1 MAEQSINRRDAMGQL
16 GGLASAAVFRAGGSG
31 ASAEVIRI
39 NPRIRLQR
47 FTGWGTSLAWWAH
60 VVGGFPAHIRRRYME
75 KIFHP
80 VRGLGLN
87 VARYNIGGGE
97 NPKYSF
103 LRYRAAIPGFAP
115 TPGKWDWTADRN
127 QVLVLREA
135 MRLGV
140 NQVQAFSNSPPYYM
154 TRSGSVTGG
163 RGGGPNLREDDEQA
177 FVNYLVEVTAYFRRR
192 MGIRFQTLEAFNEP
206 VSAWWKFGGW
216 QEGCHIGNAQQQEI
230 IVRLARALRYRGL
243 ATRIAAPDDNS
254 IDETVRTWQSYKA
267 LSRELVHQ
275 IDTHSY
281 SGNQRS
287 ALRRA
292 AAQGGKVLWMSEYG
306 DGDAGG
312 MTMARRIVEDMRELR
327 PAAWV
332 YWQAV
337 DGVGGWGFLA
347 NELNGKATDF
357 VVNDKYHVMAGF
369 SRFFRPG
376 CRFIASSSADSLA
389 AVDIASRA
397 VVVAILNDRPRE
409 RRVQVDLSALGD
421 GVWRVESYITS
432 SGTKPSQNSRMVRV
446 RGVLPV
452 DMPGKTLH
460 VMRIVRN

>member
-1 MAEQSINRRDAMGQL
+1 MGQPSINRRDAIVRL
-16 GGLASAAVFRAGGSG
+16 GGIASAVVAGAGERA

-39 NPRIRLQR
+39 NPRIRFQR

-103 LRYRAAIPGFAP
+103 LSFRAAIPGFAP
-115 TPGKWDWTADRN
+115 TAGKWDWNADRH
-127 QVLVLREA
+127 QVLVLQES
-135 MRLGV
+135 MRMGV

-163 RGGGPNLREDDEQA
+163 HGGGPNLAVADEQA
-177 FVNYLVEVTAYFRRR
+177 FVNYLVEVTAHFRRKL
-192 MGIRFQTLEAFNEP
+192 GIRFQTLEAFNEP

-216 QEGCHIGNAQQQEI
+216 QEGCHIGNRQQQEI

-243 ATRIAAPDDNS
+243 ATRLAAPDDNS
-254 IDETVRTWQSYKA
+254 IDETVRTWQSYNA
-267 LSRELVHQ
+267 PAREHVQQ

-281 SGNQRS
+281 SGNQRI

-292 AAQGGKVLWMSEYG
+292 AIQGGKVLWMSEYG
-306 DGDAGG
+306 DGDATG
-312 MTMARRIVEDMRELR
+312 MTMARRILQDMRDLR

-347 NELNGKATDF
+347 NKMDGKSTDF
-357 VVNDKYHVMAGF
+357 AVNDKYHVMAGF

-376 CRFIASSSADSLA
+376 CRFIPSSSADSLA
-389 AVDIASRA
+389 AVDAANQA
-397 VVVAILNDRPRE
+397 VVVALLNDRPHGRQ
-409 RRVQVDLSALGD
+409 VQVDMSVLGG
-421 GVWRVESYITS
+421 GVWRAESYITS
-432 SGTKPSQNSRMVRV
+432 SGKQPSQFSRTV
-446 RGVLPV
+446 RGRGMLPV
-452 DMPGKTLH
+452 DLPPKTLH
-460 VMRIVRN
+460 VMRIVRG